1 MSKRNCPHRS
11 FHKLCKFD
19 INGLPLQYTI
29 TIQVLST
36 AHESDQ
42 LGESKK
48 IYDEHIRK
56 QLLEKSNKTSR
67 QNTADL

>member
-1 MSKRNCPHRS
+1 MAYLYNTV
-11 FHKLCKFD
+11 
-19 INGLPLQYTI
+19 LQYRSWA
-29 TIQVLST
+29 LH